1 MTSARPSFALAALL
15 TTLVA
20 LGPLSTDLYLPAL
33 PTLARVFASD
43 AAGVQ
48 LTLSVFLA
56 GFACGQIFYGPL
68 SDRFGRRPLMLGG
81 LALFCAGSIG
91 CVLFDRLRPC
101 DKHRDARPCPFRAGT
116 WRLRG
121 AGDRPCGRARPL
133 GRHRVGTDHC
143 LHGWRNGHCAAA
155 RTDARWFPDRSLR
168 LAVQFRAA
176 APHWRA
182 AACRRRLHAKR
193 KQCPSRP
200 SGKQS
205 APDGRQLC
213 PLAPNFARLLADR
226 HYLGCLLSFSFSY
239 SALFAFISASSFVLA
254 DRHGL
259 TPQVYGL
266 CFGVVI
272 AGYLLGSLASGRLV
286 RRLGS
291 DYLLLRGAWLGAIA
305 GVSMAALEFSG
316 VRSIA
321 AILGPMF
328 FCTVATGLVMP
339 NAIARALAPY
349 PTCAGPLSDN
359 GWLGFGPD
367 GLRSD
372 DHRRA
377 GGNRRRPRACRR
389 RCSAGPGRRR
399 LAAPLSYLA
408 LTRGQRCT

>member
-91 CVLFDRLRPC
+91 CVLATSIEMLVLARFVQALGACAGPVIGRAVVRDLWGASESARIIAYMGGAMAIAPLLGPTLGGFLTVLFGWQSNFVLLLLIGALQLVAVAC
-101 DKHRDARPCPFRAGT
+101 MLSESNVHRDP
-116 WRLRG
+116 
-121 AGDRPCGRARPL
+121 
-133 GRHRVGTDHC
+133 
-143 LHGWRNGHCAAA
+143 AASH
-155 RTDARWFPDRSLR
+155 P
-168 LAVQFRAA
+168 
-176 APHWRA
+176 
-182 AACRRRLHAKR
+182 
-193 KQCPSRP
+193 
-200 SGKQS
+200 
-205 APDGRQLC
+205 RQMV
-213 PLAPNFARLLADR
+213 ANFARLLADR

-272 AGYLLGSLASGRLV
+272 AGYLLGSLVSGRLV

-349 PTCAGPLSDN
+349 PTMAGSASALM
-359 GWLGFGPD
+359 GFVQMTIAALVGIAV
-367 GLRSD
+367 GHAL
-372 DHRRA
+372 A
-377 GGNRRRPRACRR
+377 GGGAVLALAVAFCT
-389 RCSAGPGRRR
+389 

-408 LTRGQRCT
+408 LTRGQRGN

>member
-33 PTLARVFASD
+33 PTLARVFATD

-91 CVLFDRLRPC
+91 CVLATSIEMLVLARFVQALGACAGPVIGRAVVRDLWGASESARIIAYMGGAMAIAPLLGPTLGGFLTVLFGWQSNFLLLLLIGALQLVAVAC
-101 DKHRDARPCPFRAGT
+101 MLSESNVHRDP
-116 WRLRG
+116 
-121 AGDRPCGRARPL
+121 
-133 GRHRVGTDHC
+133 
-143 LHGWRNGHCAAA
+143 AASH
-155 RTDARWFPDRSLR
+155 P
-168 LAVQFRAA
+168 
-176 APHWRA
+176 
-182 AACRRRLHAKR
+182 
-193 KQCPSRP
+193 
-200 SGKQS
+200 
-205 APDGRQLC
+205 RQMV
-213 PLAPNFARLLADR
+213 ANFARLLADR

-254 DRHGL
+254 DRYGL

-272 AGYLLGSLASGRLV
+272 AGYLLGSLVSGRLV

-349 PTCAGPLSDN
+349 PTMAGSASALM
-359 GWLGFGPD
+359 GFVQMTIAALVGIAV
-367 GLRSD
+367 GHAL
-372 DHRRA
+372 A
-377 GGNRRRPRACRR
+377 GGGAVLALAVAVCT
-389 RCSAGPGRRR
+389 